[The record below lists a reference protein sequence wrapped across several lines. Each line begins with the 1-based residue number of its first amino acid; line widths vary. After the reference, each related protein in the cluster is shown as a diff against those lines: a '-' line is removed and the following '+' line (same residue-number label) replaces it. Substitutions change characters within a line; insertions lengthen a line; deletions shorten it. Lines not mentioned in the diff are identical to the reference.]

1 MLVVIFS
8 LLQVYI
14 VEGIDELPT
23 MEKEF
28 LKLIFQNS
36 DAYKLSSE
44 FNMTVGCATS
54 PDLNLSGITENDANS
69 SLVVKENDMN
79 LSVILE
85 SDGTSEKTQELSSSI
100 VKTGDTT
107 QLSDDG
113 KPDPEERVRVEK
125 IDSGLLEYMNA
136 IPKKGCSKAYHES
149 ETEIYIER
157 LILAHLRLLI
167 NTRDD
172 LALTIAYNMP
182 GREITQQGF
191 SDIRCEAHEKNM
203 PIYQVWYSLLW

>member
-1 MLVVIFS
+1 MVVVIFS
-8 LLQVYI
+8 LLQVYV

-36 DAYKLSSE
+36 DAYRVSSE
-44 FNMTVGCATS
+44 FNMADGYTTS
-54 PDLNLSGITENDANS
+54 PDLNLSGITETDVNS
-69 SLVVKENDMN
+69 SLVVRESDMN
-79 LSVILE
+79 LSGILE
-85 SDGTSEKTQELSSSI
+85 SDDTSERKQELSSSI
-100 VKTGDTT
+100 VKTSDNT

-113 KPDPEERVRVEK
+113 KPGPEERVRVEK
-125 IDSGLLEYMNA
+125 IESSLLEYMNA
-136 IPKKGCSKAYHES
+136 IPMKGCSKAYRES

-191 SDIRCEAHEKNM
+191 ADIRCEAYEKNM
-203 PIYQVWYSLLW
+203 PIYQVLYSLL